1 LHFISPGSQCVAP
14 ELICWYVL
22 CFSSLLAIAAASL
35 VLAGQRSMV
44 AALLP
49 HKASRSAFSKC
60 TKASYRNLALH
71 DYQTCP

>member
-1 LHFISPGSQCVAP
+1 
-14 ELICWYVL
+14 
-22 CFSSLLAIAAASL
+22 LLAIAAASL

-49 HKASRSAFSKC
+49 HKASCSAFSKC
-60 TKASYRNLALH
+60 TKASYRNHALH